1 MKTQKPKDE
10 HEKKKPWVKPQLVV
24 YGDIEKITK
33 EKNIISPGSVANS
46 STF

>member
-1 MKTQKPKDE
+1 MTAQKPNED

-33 EKNIISPGSVANS
+33 EKNIINPGSITNTS
-46 STF
+46 SF